1 MTPRPGNSARRGAS
15 VRLVQAGV
23 TDVGRV
29 RATNQDDYGSVGGL
43 HVLADGMGGHR
54 GGEVASAEAVSAT
67 LTGFVDHTRLGLAM
81 AVLGANRAILERAAG
96 DPHVSGMGTT
106 ICAIAVVTAEDGGGA
121 LAVANVGD
129 SRVYRYTDS
138 RLEQVSHDHSLV
150 ADLVRAGELSAEE
163 AARHPQRNILTRALG
178 IEADLVVDTWE
189 LVPVV
194 DDRYLLCSDGL
205 VNELDDPQIAEIL
218 ESHADPEA
226 AAVALVREAVDAGG
240 HDNVTVV
247 VVDVVDAPVPDLG
260 ADGLGLPA
268 VRPERLPA
276 AGLPASGS
284 FDSAPAWRAVVFA
297 VALAGLLGAVVGAI
311 GIYARSGWFVGL
323 QDDSVAV
330 FRGRPSGILW
340 FDPTLAERADL
351 HLLDLADVDR
361 SMVIDAIEVDS
372 LEEARRVV
380 GQLAQRAR

>member
-1 MTPRPGNSARRGAS
+1 MTPRPGNSARRGAA

-121 LAVANVGD
+121 RD
-129 SRVYRYTDS
+129 
-138 RLEQVSHDHSLV
+138 
-150 ADLVRAGELSAEE
+150 
-163 AARHPQRNILTRALG
+163 PQRNILTRALG

-247 VVDVVDAPVPDLG
+247 VVDVVDAPAPDLG

-276 AGLPASGS
+276 AGFPASGS
-284 FDSAPAWRAVVFA
+284 IDSAPAWRAVVFA